1 MRAYIDERLAHEFC
15 IAIHQLSF
23 TIVDT
28 GDSLDTIERGKED
41 HLSITI
47 CRNGLD
53 VFPQLL

>member
-1 MRAYIDERLAHEFC
+1 MRAYIDKGLAHEFC

-28 GDSLDTIERGKED
+28 GDSLDTIESGKED

-47 CRNGLD
+47 RRNGLD